1 LPFKQISGENP
12 EAHTGGCRFVAG
24 RRVPLRDKGG
34 GGNGT
39 EWKGRFVARKGKKYR
54 AEQRRISGEAG
65 RGEAHLFA

>member
-12 EAHTGGCRFVAG
+12 EAPHWWLPLCGGEAG
-24 RRVPLRDKGG
+24 ATSRQGR

-39 EWKGRFVARKGKKYR
+39 EWEGRFVARKGKKYR

-65 RGEAHLFA
+65 RGEEHLFA